1 MFSSLSAI
9 STTYLFCIIFALVVL
24 GFVIQAYKPNELF
37 GAAYASQIAFGTIQI
52 VFGVVIL
59 ALAFAVIRKFWF

>member
-24 GFVIQAYKPNELF
+24 GFFIRAYKPDKPF
-37 GAAYASQIAFGTIQI
+37 GASYVSQIAFGTIQI
-52 VFGVVIL
+52 VLGVVIL